1 MAYGRTEGE
10 RKGRDPEQVKV
21 ITGDRTLTEKRA
33 FNEVYSKYRNLVL
46 KAAHI
51 YVDDP
56 GTAEDVTQEVFLALY
71 RDMTDKKI
79 ESEEEYSNIKSWLY
93 TTAKHFALNHRKKTA
108 RMIMTE
114 SIEGSDVI
122 EEPASESLESEYLNR
137 ILEEKR
143 AKLHE
148 RIFTALM
155 KKNPRWHEAI
165 MMVCYLDIP
174 AAEAAKRLGMSEN
187 AFYVMMHRAR
197 NWIHKKFDVE
207 YEELNRF

>member
-1 MAYGRTEGE
+1 MAYGRTEGD
-10 RKGRDPEQVKV
+10 RKGRNPEQVEV
-21 ITGDRTLTEKRA
+21 ITGERTLTEKLA
-33 FNEVYSKYRNLVL
+33 FNEVYSKYKNLVL
-46 KAAHI
+46 KAAHT

-56 GTAEDVTQEVFLALY
+56 GTAEDVMQEAFLALY

-93 TTAKHFALNHRKKTA
+93 TTAKHLALNYRKKAA
-108 RMIMTE
+108 RTIMTE

-122 EEPASESLESEYLNR
+122 EEPVSESLESEYLSR
-137 ILEEKR
+137 MIEEKR

-165 MMVCYLDIP
+165 MMVCCLDIP
-174 AAEAAKRLGMSEN
+174 AAEAAKRLDMSEK

-197 NWIHKKFDVE
+197 KWIHKKFDVE